1 MYTFDKQLRGITF
14 EDAVARTKQALA
26 TKGFGVLTEIDMQ
39 KTMKARLDADIPAY
53 MILGA
58 CNPGMAYEA
67 LKLEPR
73 AGAMLPCNV
82 IVRELEDG
90 AIEVSAIDPVASMT
104 AIDNDALKAVAGKVQ
119 DLLSEAINAV

>member
-1 MYTFDKQLRGITF
+1 MYTFDNQLRGITF